1 MDYRKQLI
9 KDMDDTWPFYGV
21 SIPKTMK
28 CEDGEISE
36 AGEEYYSGDES
47 SEGCFWKTAEFY
59 GKFVNVGFSAKEKF
73 RGGPIK
79 IGLDFLAISSTIRDA
94 NNARE
99 IGTLID
105 ELTFV
110 KEVMESGD

>member
-1 MDYRKQLI
+1 MDNRRQLI
-9 KDMDDTWPFYGV
+9 KDMEDTWPFYGV

-36 AGEEYYSGDES
+36 AGEEFYDGDES
-47 SEGCFWKTAEFY
+47 SEGCFWETAEFY

-79 IGLDFLAISSTIRDA
+79 IGYDFLSIQDPNSTRDLK
-94 NNARE
+94 
-99 IGTLID
+99 TLID

-110 KEVMESGD
+110 KEVVESGD